1 MCKFQGRVIFFKRD
15 IQPWSI
21 FIFFQKTCIAQVSLL
36 CSIVD
41 IMRTWK
47 SETEQSGA
55 YNCQRSSCAMAS
67 LVTGPT
73 MSSDVM
79 ASSRASISIVV
90 GGGVTLGLWFDWC
103 IGWST
108 RL

>member
-1 MCKFQGRVIFFKRD
+1 
-15 IQPWSI
+15 
-21 FIFFQKTCIAQVSLL
+21 
-36 CSIVD
+36 
-41 IMRTWK
+41 
-47 SETEQSGA
+47 
-55 YNCQRSSCAMAS
+55 MAS

-79 ASSRASISIVV
+79 ASSRASISIA
-90 GGGVTLGLWFDWC
+90 GGGVTSDAGAAQGVRIPSGLWFDWC